1 MANLTNPLGF
11 NLKKKTKI
19 TAPASMLEF
28 GTELEPLAQEKKP
41 QEYESLLDF
50 AFPSL
55 KQAREFVGPPEP
67 TWEEM
72 TPEGRMAV
80 AGVKKPVE
88 ELSRLEKLLYV
99 HGVKPEQL
107 NAVSKELY
115 NLETGLPSVINAP
128 LRFYRS
134 LFRGMSAVVYSLGQ
148 FIDANSGKP
157 EPSEL
162 TKVGQELIEHFE
174 PITATEWEGI
184 STLLNPDYLLEN
196 FGEQLGLQ
204 LPLIAVSFGTG
215 FGAISLFTKAGMAR
229 PLAGI
234 LGSIVSGIAS
244 RPVESMMEGGQAY
257 QQAIQE
263 GRTREE
269 ASKIANE
276 VFQKNL
282 YLAGNDMAQ
291 FLVPLLA
298 RGFAGP
304 GAGILASPYLRGAGA
319 ILYNMAT
326 EGGEEVIQ
334 EYFQRSAA
342 GKRTVWDKQME
353 EAAVMGAAFGAI
365 FAGSE
370 MIADRVLQPEV
381 GKLLKQAK
389 EKAKEDIKRGIS
401 IEPEPEPA
409 PAPTGPANV
418 ESITVSAN
426 TILDPDIS
434 ELPETPSFSIK
445 GTNDKEVKA
454 KVDETLN
461 QVRQGFPE
469 TDKPYHI
476 VETPDGVAAVK
487 GSNDSIEALSESV
500 KKDPLGKVNAR
511 SNVNNF
517 FEGPEGYI
525 YNRDSLLK
533 VVGKNI
539 KKGTEKAINSF
550 KNLLDTV
557 KKGPNY
563 EAVPLYYYMF
573 NPKFIFTSKIPIS
586 KLADSYP
593 GVVFRAN
600 IEGKNHYGVFNQNSI
615 QAIANA
621 YENVKWEINVHPQT
635 GQAMLVARA
644 DGDVVGIVLGMN
656 IGTRPSRLFL
666 KAPGS
671 ALAQKMGINS
681 ETDTGTLVRAA
692 KKEEK
697 AEAKPKEEQK
707 PAEAK
712 PEETTPAPAPEPA
725 QVQQTIP
732 AEEPTPAEAPAEAK
746 KPAEETKVETK
757 KEAPAKKPE
766 ELRTPEGA
774 KVREAVERIRNGTA
788 TDEDYR
794 LVEEQAKE
802 NERLRE
808 IIKSQ
813 EKKIEGLKIDPLTGL
828 GNKEALAE
836 EGDISKRPQ
845 IRIDIANIKKFNDH
859 PDYGHDWVNENIIKP
874 LAKIIK
880 KRLQG
885 TNAKAFRSGGDEFII
900 LFDTS
905 SYTNAIEMIAEGIMN
920 LAANSGIEIYIGYGD
935 TSNRAERQLLIFRK
949 LAKGEEYIKAD
960 DVDKAIPTFEKI
972 VNDIFE
978 KLKKRYF
985 PDNQKALAIIAKK
998 DTHRL
1003 QSYLDDYKNGA
1014 LDYKSLYEF
1023 FIKILDGFPVGF
1035 QRDID
1040 TYADWLGDLYLKARA
1055 SFLLRERGSILYG
1068 SLPKSRAR
1076 LEYEKNFVPQETT
1089 EKDVPRQKG
1098 DLSPNYDALVYEY
1111 ISEDKEWIS
1120 DGYALVKLTDKDK
1133 KNFDKLKKRPEKEGP
1148 IQTLKNDSINAVL
1161 QPKEE
1166 TDGELIGYYY
1176 KDSDGKR
1183 YFAKKKIWF
1192 AKRNRQLETCAIFRT
1207 ADGKIYLF
1215 QQFLLN
1221 SITNRYPLNEK
1232 GVTFKIDEDYPA
1244 IRVYKDG
1251 KPVGMLKQS
1260 VKVNTDNLADL
1271 YNPKEE
1277 LKQIKGR
1284 AELPPPA
1291 QRMSEELGPKKRYKD
1306 KKRAVKLTAN
1316 QLVAEREIT
1325 EFWEQRRAEVE
1336 TFKEKYQGE
1345 GKEIAGTGG
1354 KKIIDKRW
1362 DFETAANLHID
1373 PATWTDKLVSLA
1385 KKLGIEKITINA
1397 RMKERGHF
1405 TIKLGEVGEKLL
1417 IAINSL
1423 YNYATLLHEV
1433 GHLFDYAIVG
1443 NKNLLD
1449 NLYKRIKGN
1458 ASQEKVFREELG
1470 RCSQFFENAYFPEA
1484 QDYMNYRAEVPELFA
1499 QWFVIYNLQ
1508 PAIAS
1513 ELAPEFTKAM
1523 EQSFP
1528 EIINFRDTLQ
1538 IDEGDLNPVEA
1549 KKTEEAIVKP
1559 FRNLMLRLFSKI
1571 PGVKLPKPFEEQ
1583 TSIGSYLYNHLL
1595 SIPYWKSLFTDNQGP
1610 RQIVKNIINNLVY
1623 NYNGK
1628 LAEILQELNIKEL
1641 QGLNRDSKYKVAKW
1655 LDFSNRA
1662 GNKVLSAEELKSH
1675 GLNEQEILA
1684 YQKIIE
1690 VGRKA
1695 KQFYLER
1702 VKQLVQYDKLSDE
1715 DRVAF
1720 DKRMAEQLNSIEGYI
1735 PLSRRG
1741 KYYVYAANRK
1751 IVESQRSAFEGGQP
1765 KEVTSDAYLSAH
1777 DDYETALKE
1786 AEILKKMGYD
1796 NVNIYIPKQLLMKER
1811 LNLHRLSIFDI
1822 ENLIEAAGLDPDSK
1836 EMRELTDYLRKQHA
1850 LNRKLIHRRQI
1861 PGYKIDYD
1869 TYLNSSLDFL
1879 NTALRRY
1886 YQGKAWAESRT
1897 ILNAIKPDFNP
1908 ETYRYWENY
1917 INRALYG
1924 SDEEFLGVRRA
1935 ISTFSLAFSATYAF
1949 QQLIQ
1954 NAFTLW
1960 PTLALYTKGANVEKI
1975 FVKSAR
1981 EALKYLVE
1989 KNSLTDKHS
1998 DPLLARIIDRA
2009 IREKLISGQFIQ
2021 QVLGIPTH
2029 QSDNLWNKLHFV
2041 GIQTEF
2047 WNRLHIAVAGY
2058 LVAKDMPQFQISKDM
2073 TEIDLAKIENEIYDF
2088 IKDMV
2093 GQTAYIYGRYNAPE
2107 FLDQKGFVKSI
2118 LKTLYLFKSTHLNYI
2133 HQFAYIMKYGTP
2145 GAKARILASRAAFM
2159 GATRIVPMGAVGYA
2173 LVRAICKGL
2182 AGEDPEKELLK
2193 LRHSKDP
2200 MASSLGKLISYGVIG
2215 LFNMDMKDI
2224 LDIGSV
2230 VSPTF
2235 DPLSQIVGP
2244 AYGVLDQINE
2254 GLDLMRRGRK
2264 MEGWAR
2270 LASFRTLSNAIT
2282 AYQWSKEG
2290 KQVMDDL
2297 ILKFNDIE
2305 LISKGLG
2312 FTPLRLKEQYEI
2324 RNMMSDLGER
2334 YSVLKDKGQER
2345 FKAVLSEA
2353 ERDPAKLHLVKR
2365 ALIGDMYAIR
2375 QILGEDLASDIDKQ
2389 NKFAAETV
2397 TVTHLITREPMVM
2410 KVLTTNIQKY
2420 TISYNDVLRWFKEKA
2435 KERAIFKNISGG

>member
-184 STLLNPDYLLEN
+184 STALNPDYLLEN

-204 LPLIAVSFGTG
+204 LPLMAVSFGTG

-304 GAGILASPYLRGAGA
+304 GAGILASPFLRGAGA

-326 EGGEEVIQ
+326 EGGEEAIQ

-370 MIADRVLQPEV
+370 MIADRVLHPEV

-671 ALAQKMGINS
+671 ALAQKMGINP

-712 PEETTPAPAPEPA
+712 PEETKPAPEIKTTEEKQDIKCPYCGF
-725 QVQQTIP
+725 VNKGIVDP
-732 AEEPTPAEAPAEAK
+732 KNENCKNCGEPLYIEFVDEEKNLGIEEPAPAEAPAETTIQIAPSPEPEPATTEEKPIVIEK
-746 KPAEETKVETK
+746 KPDTEKAEKVKRALKKRLYPIKDPERVLALIEK
-757 KEAPAKKPE
+757 AIKEAP
-766 ELRTPEGA
+766 
-774 KVREAVERIRNGTA
+774 
-788 TDEDYR
+788 
-794 LVEEQAKE
+794 
-802 NERLRE
+802 
-808 IIKSQ
+808 
-813 EKKIEGLKIDPLTGL
+813 
-828 GNKEALAE
+828 E
-836 EGDISKRPQ
+836 EGTDSTITFKVDGEL
-845 IRIDIANIKKFNDH
+845 IVFNNKTALQ
-859 PDYGHDWVNENIIKP
+859 YVYNEVK
-874 LAKIIK
+874 
-880 KRLQG
+880 
-885 TNAKAFRSGGDEFII
+885 
-900 LFDTS
+900 
-905 SYTNAIEMIAEGIMN
+905 
-920 LAANSGIEIYIGYGD
+920 
-935 TSNRAERQLLIFRK
+935 K
-949 LAKGEEYIKAD
+949 LAKGIQVKEPGKEEYREPSVELNPKHEDFDIRY
-960 DVDKAIPTFEKI
+960 VS
-972 VNDIFE
+972 ND
-978 KLKKRYF
+978 
-985 PDNQKALAIIAKK
+985 QKWV
-998 DTHRL
+998 
-1003 QSYLDDYKNGA
+1003 S
-1014 LDYKSLYEF
+1014 
-1023 FIKILDGFPVGF
+1023 DG
-1035 QRDID
+1035 R
-1040 TYADWLGDLYLKARA
+1040 
-1055 SFLLRERGSILYG
+1055 SIY
-1068 SLPKSRAR
+1068 RR
-1076 LEYEKNFVPQETT
+1076 T
-1089 EKDVPRQKG
+1089 EKDLEKPLKIKKNREI
-1098 DLSPNYDALVYEY
+1098 D
-1111 ISEDKEWIS
+1111 
-1120 DGYALVKLTDKDK
+1120 KLTEK
-1133 KNFDKLKKRPEKEGP
+1133 KINGP
-1148 IQTLKNDSINAVL
+1148 TDTTGSIRAELIKYYYN
-1161 QPKEE
+1161 
-1166 TDGELIGYYY
+1166 DGEIEGES
-1176 KDSDGKR
+1176 KSP
-1183 YFAKKKIWF
+1183 IWF
-1192 AKRNRQLETCAIFRT
+1192 ARRERKMSAIAIFRGE
-1207 ADGKIYLF
+1207 DGRYYTF
-1215 QQFLLN
+1215 NQFILN
-1221 SITNRYPLNEK
+1221 NLTNRYPIGAE
-1232 GVTFKIDEDYPA
+1232 GVEYRIVPIEAD
-1244 IRVYKDG
+1244 RVG
-1251 KPVGMLKQS
+1251 RIVVLQNGEPVGAAMGLRYTNTGIYNDINEITKITQKTSEES
-1260 VKVNTDNLADL
+1260 VEPPA
-1271 YNPKEE
+1271 EE
-1277 LKQIKGR
+1277 INEPEKTEGR
-1284 AELPPPA
+1284 AELPSPA
-1291 QRMSEELGPKKRYKD
+1291 QKMSEELGPKRRYKD
-1306 KKRAVKLTAN
+1306 KRRAVKLTAN

-1325 EFWEQRRAEVE
+1325 EFWEQRKAEVE

-1449 NLYKRIKGN
+1449 NLYKRTKGN

-1715 DRVAF
+1715 DKAAF

-1796 NVNIYIPKQLLMKER
+1796 NVNVYIPKQLLMKER

-2009 IREKLISGQFIQ
+2009 IREKLISDQFIQ

-2173 LVRAICKGL
+2173 LIRAICKGL

-2230 VSPTF
+2230 ASPTF

-2397 TVTHLITREPMVM
+2397 TVTHLIPREPMVM